1 MCAFFVVVRFSLG
14 TAVRL
19 EKATTS
25 CHWRSPSVTCT
36 GATSSAASASAR
48 GGFLGTVREIYID
61 DGKWTVL
68 SKTLFSSLSELIKL
82 SATGNAITHVEG
94 GALRA
99 SKKLSALQLDSN
111 KLTTVPP
118 PLQYL
123 KNLRHLGLSNQFIQD
138 LPSRLHLPSLLKLN
152 LQGNKIRGIPVG
164 FLDELNDLQEV
175 RFDGNELATIPPF
188 LFRAM
193 DNLHL
198 VKFNS
203 NKLQTLPRCM
213 FREAFSFGDA
223 PFGRK

>member
-1 MCAFFVVVRFSLG
+1 MGS
-14 TAVRL
+14 
-19 EKATTS
+19 
-25 CHWRSPSVTCT
+25 
-36 GATSSAASASAR
+36 
-48 GGFLGTVREIYID
+48 VREIYID

-111 KLTTVPP
+111 KLTAVPP

-123 KNLRHLGLSNQFIQD
+123 KNLRHLGLSNQFVQH

-152 LQGNKIRGIPVG
+152 LQGNKIREIPIG

-193 DNLHL
+193 ENLHL